1 MGNIK
6 IEHPDDAGY
15 EANIKGVSLTVESHF
30 AYAGDFGEPP
40 KQVFAKLS
48 RFLFAVI
55 DKNAAQKCVTANLRT
70 DEFPAVLRKG
80 QWAFDRCLESEYAPS
95 AAPKEAGGDRSSAY
109 TVKMAMGPFKGKS
122 PAQVLIENPERADD
136 LRKHYEFLDQNAQ
149 KYPANRVQMDA
160 IIEAISLYRE
170 GRLQPVAVQEAGDST
185 VITVHDS
192 GPRHLASRGQQNG
205 KTFCY
210 QLRIACQPSNNYPFE
225 ISVSN
230 FYAPVIERPGGQKI
244 ISQKEK
250 ESEVRHA
257 MRLSK
262 EAFLNLL
269 EEMAAEM
276 HDYRCINAMRGHRQ
290 ADEARRE
297 NIEAARREAM

>member
-40 KQVFAKLS
+40 KQIFANFS
-48 RFLFAVI
+48 RFVISVI
-55 DKNAAQKCVTANLRT
+55 DKNATPKCVTSNLRT
-70 DEFPAVLRKG
+70 DDFPAVLRKG
-80 QWAFDRCLESEYAPS
+80 QWAFDRCLEAEYP
-95 AAPKEAGGDRSSAY
+95 EGDDLSSAY
-109 TVKMAMGPFKGKS
+109 TVKLTMGTFKGKS
-122 PAQVLIENPERADD
+122 PAQVLRENPKNADD
-136 LRKHYEFLDQNAQ
+136 LRKQFDYLDHNAQ
-149 KYPANRVQMDA
+149 QYPANRVQMDA
-160 IIEAISLYRE
+160 IIEALALFRD
-170 GRLQPVAVQEAGDST
+170 GKLQRNST

-192 GPRHLASRGQQNG
+192 GPRHLASRGQKNG

-210 QLRIACQPSNNYPFE
+210 QLSIVCQPGNNYPFE
-225 ISVSN
+225 VTIAN
-230 FYAPVIERPGGQKI
+230 YYAPVIDRPGGQKI

-250 ESEVRHA
+250 EGEVRHS

-262 EAFLNLL
+262 EDFLNLL

-297 NIEAARREAM
+297 NIEASRQEAM

>member
-1 MGNIK
+1 MGK
-6 IEHPDDAGY
+6 IDHPDDAGY
-15 EANIKGVSLTVESHF
+15 AANVKGVSLTVESHF

-40 KQVFAKLS
+40 KQIFAKLS

-55 DKNAAQKCVTANLRT
+55 DKNDAQKCVTANLRT

-80 QWAFDRCLESEYAPS
+80 QWAFDRCLETDYAPS
-95 AAPKEAGGDRSSAY
+95 KAAKEAGEELSSAY
-109 TVKMAMGPFKGKS
+109 KVKMAMGPFKGKT
-122 PAQVLIENPERADD
+122 PAQVLLETPERADD
-136 LRKHYEFLDQNAQ
+136 LRKHYDFLDQNAQ

-170 GRLQPVAVQEAGDST
+170 GRLQPIAVQETGDST

-210 QLRIACQPSNNYPFE
+210 ELHIECQVGNKYPFE
-225 ISVSN
+225 VTVAN
-230 FYAPVIERPGGQKI
+230 YYAPVIERQGGQKI
-244 ISQKEK
+244 ISQKDK
-250 ESEVRHA
+250 EGEVKHS

-276 HDYRCINAMRGHRQ
+276 HDYRCINAMRAHRQ